1 MPAAVAADK
10 SAVTGESA
18 ETTLPAGEN
27 VSARERERTR
37 GDMGYGGGR
46 AWPAA
51 VAADKSAVTGEAVET
66 TLPAG
71 ESVSARERERTRGD
85 MG

>member
-1 MPAAVAADK
+1 M
-10 SAVTGESA
+10 TGESA

-46 AWPAA
+46 AWPVA
-51 VAADKSAVTGEAVET
+51 VASDLSAVTAKAAEMT
-66 TLPAG
+66 HPAG
-71 ESVSARERERTRGD
+71 KSVSARERERMRMD